1 MVLSVRGGSAIAAV
15 ALFFATPVFA
25 DSLPAGEQGRIT
37 QADITGGE
45 LTLNE
50 IRRAGLGIFAKP
62 FNTLD
67 GFGDGP
73 IDPNDTTSPGG
84 RPTLGGNGS
93 FLRINGLDAQ
103 SCFECHSVVSN
114 KTVPATLGVGG
125 AGSAVTNALI
135 KPTYIDPADLDD
147 LDGNAEFNGR
157 VANPPFIFGS
167 GGVELLGIEMTA
179 DLQRLRQQ
187 ALDNPGTPV
196 ELTTK
201 GVSFGR
207 ITADAGGT
215 IDTSELEGID
225 ADLIVKPFGRKGEFA
240 TTREFDVGAMEFH
253 FGIQPVEVVGEN
265 VDADGDLVV
274 DEILV
279 GELSA
284 LHVFSA
290 TMPRP
295 EMKKATTSSMRGF
308 RAFRDAGC
316 ADCHKPSLD
325 TEERRLP
332 LRYPENR
339 LDAGENVYR
348 LIDLAA
354 APTDFELNET
364 GGVKVPLFADLKR
377 HDMGD
382 SLAENFATAD
392 DKTNREFTTAR
403 LWGVADTAP
412 YMHDGRATT
421 LAEAI
426 LMHDGAAAE
435 ARQAFEQLDVSTQ
448 ADIISF
454 LGILRTPS
462 RPVHF
467 MATKMRRESR

>member
-1 MVLSVRGGSAIAAV
+1 MVLTVRGVSAV
-15 ALFFATPVFA
+15 AATALLFATPIFA
-25 DSLPAGEQGRIT
+25 DEVPAGEQGRIT
-37 QADITGGE
+37 QADITGGQ
-45 LTLNE
+45 LTLND
-50 IRRAGLGIFAKP
+50 IRRAGLAIFAKP

-73 IDPNDTTSPGG
+73 LNPDDTTSPGG

-125 AGSAVTNALI
+125 VGSAVTNALI

-147 LDGNAEFNGR
+147 LDGDATFNGR

-167 GGVELLGIEMTA
+167 GGVELLGVEMTA
-179 DLQRLRQQ
+179 DLQRLR
-187 ALDNPGTPV
+187 AVAVENPGTPV
-196 ELTTK
+196 ELETK

-225 ADLIVKPFGRKGEFA
+225 ADLVVKPFGRKGEFA

-274 DEILV
+274 DEILI

-295 EMKKATTSSMRGF
+295 EMRKATASSMRGF

-316 ADCHKPSLD
+316 ADCHRPNLD
-325 TEERRLP
+325 TESRRLP
-332 LRYPENR
+332 LRFPENR
-339 LDAGENVYR
+339 LNADENVYR
-348 LIDLAA
+348 LIDLTA
-354 APTDFELNET
+354 APTDFDLNEI

-382 SLAENFATAD
+382 ALAEDFAAAD
-392 DKTNREFTTAR
+392 GKTNREFTTAR

-421 LAEAI
+421 LAEAV
-426 LMHDGAAAE
+426 LMHDGEAKE
-435 ARQAFEQLDVSTQ
+435 AREAFEQLPVSTQ
-448 ADIISF
+448 ADVIAF
-454 LGILRTPS
+454 LEILRTPS

-467 MATKMRRESR
+467 MATKMRRETR

>member
-1 MVLSVRGGSAIAAV
+1 MVFSIRGVSAIAAT
-15 ALFFATPVFA
+15 ALVFA
-25 DSLPAGEQGRIT
+25 MPAFADEAPSGEQGRIT

-67 GFGDGP
+67 GYGDGP
-73 IDPNDTTSPGG
+73 LDPNDTISPGG

-125 AGSAVTNALI
+125 VGSAVTNALI

-187 ALDNPGTPV
+187 AIDSPGAPV
-196 ELTTK
+196 ELVTK

-225 ADLIVKPFGRKGEFA
+225 ADLVVKPFGRKGEFA

-253 FGIQPVEVVGEN
+253 FGIQPVEIVGEN
-265 VDADGDLVV
+265 VDGDGDLVV

-295 EMKKATTSSMRGF
+295 EMKKATTASMRGF

-316 ADCHKPSLD
+316 ADCHRPSLD

-339 LDAGENVYR
+339 LDAAENVYR

-354 APTDFELNET
+354 APAEFERNER

-382 SLAENFATAD
+382 SLAENFAAAD
-392 DKTNREFTTAR
+392 GKTNREFTTAR

-426 LMHDGAAAE
+426 LMHDGEAAE
-435 ARQAFEQLDVSTQ
+435 ARQAFEQLDVSKQ

-454 LGILRTPS
+454 LGILRTPN
-462 RPVHF
+462 RPVQI